1 MIEIEALGWVISFD
15 PSAVLAPGMF
25 LALIVALLSG
35 FPVAFCLGGIGV
47 IFALLGMLSGE
58 IDPQFVT
65 ALPQRILGIMANFTL
80 LAIPAFVFMGS
91 MLESSGIAE
100 RLLETMGRLL
110 GRLRGGLALA
120 VVLVGSLLAAT
131 TGVVAA
137 TVTTMGLISLP
148 AMLRAGYDKS
158 LATGVIVASGTL
170 GQIIPPS
177 IVLVVL
183 GDQLGISVG
192 DLFIGAL
199 LPGLLMSAVFAIY
212 VLVISALKP
221 ELAPELKPE
230 LTDSGRP
237 LQLVRSVLPPI
248 ALIVAVLGSIF
259 FGIATPTEAGV
270 IGAVGAMV
278 LAAFNGGFNRQQL
291 SNVCESTM
299 RTTAMVMAILIG
311 STAFSLV
318 FRGVGGDQLISD
330 LLLNLPGGR
339 VGFLVFSMLIIFLLG
354 FFIDFFE
361 IAFIAV
367 PLLLPAARQ
376 LLGPEALVWF
386 GVMIGANLQTSFLT
400 PPFGFA
406 LFYLRGVAPGEVST
420 RDIYRGALPF
430 VGLQVAVLALIIAVP
445 GMVDWLPRLAA
456 ALGPGPMT

>member
-1 MIEIEALGWVISFD
+1 MIEIEALGWVVSFD

-278 LAAFNGGFNRQQL
+278 LAAFNGGFSRQQL

-299 RTTAMVMAILIG
+299 RTTAMVMAILMG

>member
-35 FPVAFCLGGIGV
+35 FPVAFCLGGVGV

-58 IDPQFVT
+58 IEPQFVT

-100 RLLETMGRLL
+100 RLLESMGRLL

-199 LPGLLMSAVFAIY
+199 IPGLLMSTVFGIC

-230 LTDSGRP
+230 LSGSGHP
-237 LQLVRSVLPPI
+237 LQLIQSVLPPV

-278 LAAFNGGFNRQQL
+278 LAALNGGFSRQQL

-299 RTTAMVMAILIG
+299 RTTAMVMAILMG

-406 LFYLRGVAPGEVST
+406 LFFLRGVAPDEVST

-445 GMVDWLPRLAA
+445 GLVDWLPRVAG
-456 ALGPGPMT
+456 ALSPGPMT

>member
-35 FPVAFCLGGIGV
+35 FPVAFCLGGVGV

-58 IDPQFVT
+58 IEPQFVT

-100 RLLETMGRLL
+100 RLLESMGRLL

-199 LPGLLMSAVFAIY
+199 IPGLLMSTVFAIY

-230 LTDSGRP
+230 LSGSGHP
-237 LQLVRSVLPPI
+237 LQLIQSVLPPV

-278 LAAFNGGFNRQQL
+278 LAALNGGFSRQQL

-299 RTTAMVMAILIG
+299 RTTAMVMAILMG

-406 LFYLRGVAPGEVST
+406 LFFLRGVAPDEVST

-430 VGLQVAVLALIIAVP
+430 VGLQVTVLALIIAVP
-445 GMVDWLPRLAA
+445 GLVDWLPRVAG
-456 ALGPGPMT
+456 ALSPGPMT

>member
-25 LALIVALLSG
+25 VALIVALLSG
-35 FPVAFCLGGIGV
+35 FPVAFCLGGVGV
-47 IFALLGMLSGE
+47 IFTLLGMFSGE
-58 IDPQFVT
+58 IEPAFVT

-199 LPGLLMSAVFAIY
+199 VPGLLMSTVFAVY
-212 VLVISALKP
+212 VLVISALKL

-230 LTDSGRP
+230 EASASHP
-237 LQLVRSVLPPI
+237 LQLLQSMLPPI
-248 ALIVAVLGSIF
+248 ALIAAVLGSIF

-278 LAAFNGGFNRQQL
+278 LAAINGGFTRQQL
-291 SNVCESTM
+291 SNVCESTL
-299 RTTAMVMAILIG
+299 RTTAMVMAILLG

-339 VGFLVFSMLIIFLLG
+339 VGFLVFSMLIIFVLG

-406 LFYLRGVAPGEVST
+406 LFYLRGVAPDDVST

-445 GMVDWLPRLAA
+445 GLVDWLPRLAEV
-456 ALGPGPMT
+456 LSPGQLT

>member
-158 LATGVIVASGTL
+158 LSTGVIVASGTL

-221 ELAPELKPE
+221 KLAPELKPE

-278 LAAFNGGFNRQQL
+278 LAAFNGGFSRQQL

-299 RTTAMVMAILIG
+299 RTTAMVMAILMG

-456 ALGPGPMT
+456 ALSPGPMT

>member
-35 FPVAFCLGGIGV
+35 FPVAFCLGGVGV

-58 IDPQFVT
+58 IEPQFVT

-100 RLLETMGRLL
+100 RLLESMGRLL

-199 LPGLLMSAVFAIY
+199 VPGLLMSTVFAIY

-230 LTDSGRP
+230 LSGSGHP
-237 LQLVRSVLPPI
+237 LQLIQSVLPPV

-278 LAAFNGGFNRQQL
+278 LAALNGGFSRQQL

-299 RTTAMVMAILIG
+299 RTTAMVMAILMG

-406 LFYLRGVAPGEVST
+406 LFFLRGVAPDEVST

-445 GMVDWLPRLAA
+445 GLVDWLPRVAG
-456 ALGPGPMT
+456 ALSPGPMT

>member
-1 MIEIEALGWVISFD
+1 VIEIEALGWVISFD

-58 IDPQFVT
+58 IEPQFVT

-230 LTDSGRP
+230 LTGSSHP
-237 LQLVRSVLPPI
+237 LQLVQSVLPPI

-278 LAAFNGGFNRQQL
+278 LAGLNGGFSRQQL

-299 RTTAMVMAILIG
+299 RTTAMVMAILMG

-318 FRGVGGDQLISD
+318 FRGVGGDQLISE

-376 LLGPEALVWF
+376 LLGPEAMVWF
-386 GVMIGANLQTSFLT
+386 GVIIGANLQTSFLT

-406 LFYLRGVAPGEVST
+406 LFYLRGVAPDEVST
-420 RDIYRGALPF
+420 SDIYRGALPF

-445 GMVDWLPRLAA
+445 GLVDWLPRLAG
-456 ALGPGPMT
+456 ALSPGPMT

>member
-15 PSAVLAPGMF
+15 PSAVIAPGMF
-25 LALIVALLSG
+25 LALVLALLSG
-35 FPVAFCLGGIGV
+35 FPVAFCLGGVGV
-47 IFALLGMLSGE
+47 IFALLGMFCGE
-58 IDPQFVT
+58 IEPQFVA

-80 LAIPAFVFMGS
+80 LAIPAFVFMGA
-91 MLESSGIAE
+91 MLERSGIAE
-100 RLLETMGRLL
+100 RLLETMGQLL

-120 VVLVGSLLAAT
+120 VVIVGSMLAAT

-221 ELAPELKPE
+221 QLAPLLETELSE
-230 LTDSGRP
+230 TGNP
-237 LQLVRSVLPPI
+237 LQLIRSVLPPL

-270 IGAVGAMV
+270 IGAVGSMV
-278 LAAFNGGFNRQQL
+278 LAALNGGFSRSQL
-291 SNVCESTM
+291 SAVCESTM
-299 RTTAMVMAILIG
+299 RTTAMVMAILMG
-311 STAFSLV
+311 STTFSLI
-318 FRGVGGDQLISD
+318 FRGVGGDQLISE

-339 VGFLVFSMLIIFLLG
+339 VGFLVFSMLIVFLLG

-376 LLGPEALVWF
+376 LLGPEAMVWF
-386 GVMIGANLQTSFLT
+386 GVIIGANLQTSFLT

-406 LFYLRGVAPGEVST
+406 LFYLRGVAPKDVST

-430 VGLQVAVLALIIAVP
+430 VGLQVAVLAFIIAVP
-445 GMVDWLPRLAA
+445 GLVEWLPRLAA
-456 ALGPGPMT
+456 GVSSGPIT

>member
-1 MIEIEALGWVISFD
+1 MEALGWIISID

-25 LALIVALLSG
+25 LVLILALLSG
-35 FPVAFCLGGIGV
+35 FPVAFCLGGVGV
-47 IFALLGMLSGE
+47 IFAVLGILSGE
-58 IDPQFVT
+58 IDPQFFT

-80 LAIPAFVFMGS
+80 LAIPAFVFMGA
-91 MLESSGIAE
+91 MLEISGIAE

-110 GRLRGGLALA
+110 GRLHGGLALA
-120 VVLVGSLLAAT
+120 VVLVGSMLAAT

-177 IVLVVL
+177 LVLVVL

-192 DLFIGAL
+192 DLFFGAL
-199 LPGLLMSAVFAIY
+199 LPGLLMSAVFALY

-221 ELAPELKPE
+221 ELAPLLPPE
-230 LTDSGRP
+230 ATGASSP
-237 LQLVRSVLPPI
+237 LQLIQSVLPPLT
-248 ALIVAVLGSIF
+248 LIVAVLGSIF

-270 IGAVGAMV
+270 IGAFGAMV
-278 LAAFNGGFNRQQL
+278 LAAINGGFSRNQL
-291 SNVCESTM
+291 SAVCESTM
-299 RTTAMVMAILIG
+299 RTTAMVMAILMG
-311 STAFSLV
+311 STTFSLV
-318 FRGVGGDQLISD
+318 FRGVGGDHLISE
-330 LLLNLPGGR
+330 LLLSLPGGR
-339 VGFLVFSMLIIFLLG
+339 VGFLLCSMLTIFLLG

-361 IAFIAV
+361 IAFIAI

-376 LLGPEALVWF
+376 LLGPEAMVWF
-386 GVMIGANLQTSFLT
+386 GVIIGANLQTSFLT

-406 LFYLRGVAPGEVST
+406 LFYLRGVAPDEVST
-420 RDIYRGALPF
+420 RDIYKGALPF
-430 VGLQVAVLALIIAVP
+430 VGLQVAVLVLIIAVP
-445 GMVDWLPRLAA
+445 GLVEWVPRLAGGETTG
-456 ALGPGPMT
+456 LFT

>member
-1 MIEIEALGWVISFD
+1 MIEIESLGWVISFD

-25 LALIVALLSG
+25 IALIVALLSG
-35 FPVAFCLGGIGV
+35 FPVAFCLGGVGV

-58 IDPQFVT
+58 IEPQFVT

-80 LAIPAFVFMGS
+80 LAIPAFVFMGA

-230 LTDSGRP
+230 LSGSNHP
-237 LQLVRSVLPPI
+237 LQLLQSVLPPI

-278 LAAFNGGFNRQQL
+278 LAALNGGFSRQQL

-299 RTTAMVMAILIG
+299 RTTAMVMAILMG

-406 LFYLRGVAPGEVST
+406 LFYLRGVAPNEVST

-445 GMVDWLPRLAA
+445 GLVDWLPRLAG

>member
-35 FPVAFCLGGIGV
+35 FPVAFCLGGVGV

-58 IDPQFVT
+58 IEPQFVT

-100 RLLETMGRLL
+100 RLLESMGRLL

-199 LPGLLMSAVFAIY
+199 IPGLLMSTVFAIY
-212 VLVISALKP
+212 LLVISALKP

-230 LTDSGRP
+230 LSGSGHP
-237 LQLVRSVLPPI
+237 LQLIQSVLPPV

-278 LAAFNGGFNRQQL
+278 LAALNGGFSRQQL

-299 RTTAMVMAILIG
+299 RTTAMVMAILMG

-376 LLGPEALVWF
+376 LLGPESLVWF

-406 LFYLRGVAPGEVST
+406 LFFLRGVAPDEVST

-445 GMVDWLPRLAA
+445 GLVDWLPRVAG
-456 ALGPGPMT
+456 ALSPGPMT

>member
-1 MIEIEALGWVISFD
+1 VIEIEALGWVISFD

-58 IDPQFVT
+58 IEPQFVT

-199 LPGLLMSAVFAIY
+199 IPGLLMSAVFAIY

-230 LTDSGRP
+230 LTGPSHP
-237 LQLVRSVLPPI
+237 LQLVQSVLPPI
-248 ALIVAVLGSIF
+248 TLIVAVLGSIF

-278 LAAFNGGFNRQQL
+278 LAGLNGGFSRQQL
-291 SNVCESTM
+291 SNVCEGTM
-299 RTTAMVMAILIG
+299 RTTAMVMAILMG

-386 GVMIGANLQTSFLT
+386 GVIIGANLQTSFLT

-406 LFYLRGVAPGEVST
+406 LFFLRGVAPDEVST

-445 GMVDWLPRLAA
+445 GLVDWLPRLAG
-456 ALGPGPMT
+456 ALSPGPMT

>member
-58 IDPQFVT
+58 IEPQFVT

-148 AMLRAGYDKS
+148 AMLRAGYDKT

-199 LPGLLMSAVFAIY
+199 IPGLLMSAVFAIY

-230 LTDSGRP
+230 LTGSSHP
-237 LQLVRSVLPPI
+237 LQLVQSVLPPI

-278 LAAFNGGFNRQQL
+278 LAGLNGGFSRQQL

-299 RTTAMVMAILIG
+299 RTTAMVMAILMG

-318 FRGVGGDQLISD
+318 FRGVGGDQLISE

-376 LLGPEALVWF
+376 LLGPEAMVWF
-386 GVMIGANLQTSFLT
+386 GVIIGANLQTSFLT

-406 LFYLRGVAPGEVST
+406 LFYLRGVAPDEVST

-445 GMVDWLPRLAA
+445 GLVDWLPRLAG
-456 ALGPGPMT
+456 ALSPGPMT

>member
-35 FPVAFCLGGIGV
+35 FPVAFCLGGVGV

-58 IDPQFVT
+58 IEPQFVT

-199 LPGLLMSAVFAIY
+199 IPGLLMSTVFAIY

-230 LTDSGRP
+230 LSGSGHP
-237 LQLVRSVLPPI
+237 LQLIQSVLPPI

-278 LAAFNGGFNRQQL
+278 LAALNGGFSRQQL

-299 RTTAMVMAILIG
+299 RTTAMVMAILMG

-318 FRGVGGDQLISD
+318 FRGVGGDQLISE

-376 LLGPEALVWF
+376 LLGPEAMVWF
-386 GVMIGANLQTSFLT
+386 GVIIGANLQTSFLT

-406 LFYLRGVAPGEVST
+406 LFYLRGVAPDEVST

-445 GMVDWLPRLAA
+445 GLVDWLPRLAG
-456 ALGPGPMT
+456 ALSPGPMT

>member
-35 FPVAFCLGGIGV
+35 FPVAFCLGGVGV

-58 IDPQFVT
+58 IEPQFVT

-100 RLLETMGRLL
+100 RLLESMGRLL

-199 LPGLLMSAVFAIY
+199 IPGLLMSTVFAIY
-212 VLVISALKP
+212 LLVISALKP

-230 LTDSGRP
+230 LSGSGHP
-237 LQLVRSVLPPI
+237 LQLIQSVLPPV

-278 LAAFNGGFNRQQL
+278 LAALNGGFSRQQL

-299 RTTAMVMAILIG
+299 RTTAMVMAILMG

-376 LLGPEALVWF
+376 LLGPESLVWF

-406 LFYLRGVAPGEVST
+406 LFYLRGVAPDEVNT

-445 GMVDWLPRLAA
+445 GLVDWLPRVAG
-456 ALGPGPMT
+456 ALSPGPMT

>member
-278 LAAFNGGFNRQQL
+278 LAAFNGGFSRQQL

-299 RTTAMVMAILIG
+299 RTTAMVMAILMG

-339 VGFLVFSMLIIFLLG
+339 VGFLVFSMLIIFVLG

-406 LFYLRGVAPGEVST
+406 LFFLRGVAPDEVST

-445 GMVDWLPRLAA
+445 GLVDWLPRVAG
-456 ALGPGPMT
+456 ALSPGPMT

>member
-1 MIEIEALGWVISFD
+1 VIEIEALGWVISFD

-58 IDPQFVT
+58 IEPQFVT

-212 VLVISALKP
+212 VLMISALKP

-230 LTDSGRP
+230 LTGSSHP
-237 LQLVRSVLPPI
+237 LQLVQSVLPPI

-278 LAAFNGGFNRQQL
+278 LAGLNGGFSRQQL

-299 RTTAMVMAILIG
+299 RTTAMVMAILMG

-318 FRGVGGDQLISD
+318 FRGVGGDQLISE

-376 LLGPEALVWF
+376 LLGPEAMVWF
-386 GVMIGANLQTSFLT
+386 GVIIGANLQTSFLT

-406 LFYLRGVAPGEVST
+406 LFYLRGVAPDEVST

-445 GMVDWLPRLAA
+445 GLVDWLPRLAG
-456 ALGPGPMT
+456 ALSPGPMT